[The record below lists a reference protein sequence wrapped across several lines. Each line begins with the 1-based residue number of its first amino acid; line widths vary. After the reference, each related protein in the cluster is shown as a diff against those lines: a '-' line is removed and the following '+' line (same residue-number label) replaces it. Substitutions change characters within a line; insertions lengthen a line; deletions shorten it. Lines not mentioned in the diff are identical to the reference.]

1 MSEGTLCGKM
11 ETTGG
16 VSVVKPNMQ
25 AHSRRARHRS
35 EYVTGTASCPPQH
48 SSVRSVPSL
57 WRKKLKQS
65 FRQKDS
71 IQGHVQ
77 SCWKG
82 DRGGGRPDCSSC
94 NPPTCSFA
102 PFPPT
107 ICSLR
112 WCAEFF
118 PGTSGASLSP
128 FLFPGCAEP
137 LTRAGCHARHHAHRK
152 AEEGHRGF
160 QFWLWQKIGP
170 NQCFH

>member
-1 MSEGTLCGKM
+1 MFKGTLRRKM

-25 AHSRRARHRS
+25 AHSQRARHRS
-35 EYVTGTASCPPQH
+35 EYVTGTASCPSRH
-48 SSVRSVPSL
+48 SPVRSVPSL
-57 WRKKLKQS
+57 WRKKLRRS

-71 IQGHVQ
+71 IQGHIQ

-82 DRGGGRPDCSSC
+82 DRGGGRPDCSC

-102 PFPPT
+102 PFHPT

-112 WCAEFF
+112 WCAEIF

-128 FLFPGCAEP
+128 FLFPGCAKP
-137 LTRAGCHARHHAHRK
+137 LTCAGCHTRRQAHRE
-152 AEEGHRGF
+152 AEERHRGF
-160 QFWLWQKIGP
+160 HFWLWQKIGP
-170 NQCFH
+170 KQFFH